1 MLASP
6 IQNAIEFIITT
17 FFNIY
22 ISIVLIRLILQLV
35 RADFYN
41 PIAQTIYKLTNP
53 IIMPMNKIIP
63 RYRKL
68 ELSVILLALILQASE
83 LAIMLYIRGFHIPF
97 TLNTVS
103 GLIVLGA
110 GQLID
115 LAILIYM
122 IATFILVILS
132 WIQPRQYNPIL
143 ILIAQIVDPLY
154 RRVGRLMPNTGALDF
169 TAMAIIFLLILSR
182 ILISEPIM
190 QIGKTLIAKG

>member
-6 IQNAIEFIITT
+6 VQNALEFITTT

-53 IIMPMNKIIP
+53 IIIPMNKIIP

-68 ELSVILLALILQASE
+68 ELSVVILALVLQAAE
-83 LAIMLYIRGFHIPF
+83 IAVMLYIRGFHIPMR
-97 TLNTVS
+97 TSTIS
-103 GLIVLGA
+103 GLFVLGA
-110 GQLID
+110 GELID
-115 LAILIYM
+115 LAILVYM
-122 IATFILVILS
+122 VATFILVILS

-154 RRVGRLMPNTGALDF
+154 RRVGRLMPNTGVLDF
-169 TAMAIIFLLILSR
+169 TAMAIIFLLVLSR

-190 QIGKTLIAKG
+190 QLGKTLIARG

>member
-6 IQNAIEFIITT
+6 VQNALEFITTT

-53 IIMPMNKIIP
+53 IIIPMNKIIP

-68 ELSVILLALILQASE
+68 ELSVVILALLLQSAE
-83 LAIMLYIRGFHIPF
+83 IAVMLYIRGFHIPM
-97 TLNTVS
+97 TPNTIS
-103 GLIVLGA
+103 GLFVLGA
-110 GQLID
+110 GELVD
-115 LAILIYM
+115 LAILVYM
-122 IATFILVILS
+122 VATFILVILS

-154 RRVGRLMPNTGALDF
+154 RRVGRLMPNTGVLDF
-169 TAMAIIFLLILSR
+169 TAMVIIFLLVLSR

-190 QIGKTLIAKG
+190 QLGKTLIYRG